1 MDCVR
6 FGAGSRTMVLI
17 PGLRLRPIRE
27 MAYAMGRMYRRFAA
41 EYTVYI
47 LDRLDPAP
55 AGYTVRAMAADTAE
69 AMDSLGLAGA
79 DVLGVSQGGMIALD
93 LALDRP
99 ELVGKL
105 ALAVTAARPNDALRQ
120 AVGRWEALAKAGDYD
135 GLVADVMERMYS
147 EEYLR
152 RFGRLLPLVSRA
164 GDRVDRERFAVLTR
178 ACLTC
183 GAYDRLEGLRCPVL
197 VLGGRRDKVLT
208 GAASEEIAAK
218 LGCEIYMYDELGHS
232 AYEEARDF
240 NDRVA
245 AFFDEK

>member
-120 AVGRWEALAKAGDYD
+120 AVGRWEALAKAGDYGGGRD
-135 GLVADVMERMYS
+135 GAD
-147 EEYLR
+147 
-152 RFGRLLPLVSRA
+152 
-164 GDRVDRERFAVLTR
+164 
-178 ACLTC
+178 
-183 GAYDRLEGLRCPVL
+183 
-197 VLGGRRDKVLT
+197 VLGGVSAPFWPTAAPGVPGGGQGGPGAVRRAHPRLPH
-208 GAASEEIAAK
+208 
-218 LGCEIYMYDELGHS
+218 LRRL
-232 AYEEARDF
+232 
-240 NDRVA
+240 
-245 AFFDEK
+245 